1 MAGRQRAQESNLC
14 KRQAGEYCGIVV
26 MKEGT
31 DKILNSKSKTFLAF
45 CFCFIL
51 GVGLFSS
58 LELAEY
64 WLFRLYILLFIIS
77 FY

>member
-1 MAGRQRAQESNLC
+1 MVFGYSLIRIIKSIFYE
-14 KRQAGEYCGIVV
+14 G
-26 MKEGT
+26 GT

-64 WLFRLYILLFIIS
+64 WLFVFI
-77 FY
+77 FCCL

>member
-1 MAGRQRAQESNLC
+1 MVFGYSLIRII
-14 KRQAGEYCGIVV
+14 KFGYF